1 MRRWLGPIP
10 LFCLLC
16 ACDVASVREAPST
29 ITHNECQSNTDCGF
43 AGVCDG
49 FQCRSISPTFQT
61 VRFEVTPPD
70 DGSSIAGVQFQLNK
84 DLGSEDPSLSLGLIS
99 EVVGKVKAEALT
111 CHPKFLDQ
119 GVLVL
124 TDNDSTSVPALIS
137 LVPTASALGL
147 YSPSAVVQSGIVDKS
162 YWGYSVNVPPG
173 NYDIYVQPNR
183 QQDETCPLPPLLLRG
198 SKILKGKVPLD
209 IKLPAPSVFEFHLS
223 WPPADA
229 KFNGWAVDMLDRTSG
244 RVISNRVP
252 LARGVG
258 GDYVASISYNPVL
271 VVDDPTA
278 EPADQLLRI
287 SPPDDLPEEQ
297 AAPTVLLA
305 RSGLGLFTADRGT
318 LTAFTSL
325 PSAVLVHGQVTAGDT
340 PKPAAATVT
349 LVATKITGLD
359 PGLLASFVRTVS
371 VGSDGQFELHLL
383 PGTYRV
389 STIPLSSLLPG
400 RGNEDPLGADTQ
412 EWLVPSAPSEQAG
425 KVIALGRALAI
436 SGAVVDASDSPVASA
451 QVQAVA
457 SPLSIQSDI
466 LQQFLAGSYV
476 PRASAG
482 GVSSKGDFNVLTD
495 PGTFDFSVRP
505 DPDTGFAWLV
515 MPNLLVSSTS
525 NGVGLG
531 RIGMP
536 LPFPYGGTVTV
547 DGAEGPKLIPGALI
561 RAYIYLR
568 QGQYTTDVVN
578 ADSVLQVAETRA
590 NDRGVFEILIPA
602 ELNRF
607 P

>member
-1 MRRWLGPIP
+1 M
-10 LFCLLC
+10 
-16 ACDVASVREAPST
+16 
-29 ITHNECQSNTDCGF
+29 
-43 AGVCDG
+43 
-49 FQCRSISPTFQT
+49 
-61 VRFEVTPPD
+61 
-70 DGSSIAGVQFQLNK
+70 
-84 DLGSEDPSLSLGLIS
+84 
-99 EVVGKVKAEALT
+99 
-111 CHPKFLDQ
+111 
-119 GVLVL
+119 
-124 TDNDSTSVPALIS
+124 
-137 LVPTASALGL
+137 
-147 YSPSAVVQSGIVDKS
+147 
-162 YWGYSVNVPPG
+162 
-173 NYDIYVQPNR
+173 
-183 QQDETCPLPPLLLRG
+183 
-198 SKILKGKVPLD
+198 
-209 IKLPAPSVFEFHLS
+209 
-223 WPPADA
+223 
-229 KFNGWAVDMLDRTSG
+229 
-244 RVISNRVP
+244 
-252 LARGVG
+252 
-258 GDYVASISYNPVL
+258 
-271 VVDDPTA
+271 
-278 EPADQLLRI
+278 
-287 SPPDDLPEEQ
+287 
-297 AAPTVLLA
+297 
-305 RSGLGLFTADRGT
+305 
-318 LTAFTSL
+318 
-325 PSAVLVHGQVTAGDT
+325 
-340 PKPAAATVT
+340 
-349 LVATKITGLD
+349 VATKITGLD

-476 PRASAG
+476 PRASPGEG
-482 GVSSKGDFNVLTD
+482 GGFELTVNGARYPFETRVSWPRGDFNVLTD